1 MSNNTIQNNGAVNAR
16 YEVPDE
22 LMLPGMSK
30 AVRPDVA
37 AVVHDNC
44 HVENVARFFNAPYRN
59 AGTLCLLTLDDFKKL
74 VEEAPFPS
82 SVFVSRDN
90 VVAVF
95 NMEGWQ
101 DDTARFPLVYTP
113 EWNDWKHGDGRS
125 FKQEDFCDFLED
137 HMKEI
142 VQPCG
147 AELLDMVAN
156 FRQMTRVEYGSSYRG
171 ADGQI
176 VLEYK
181 ENKAGAG
188 GRDMALPAEFVL
200 HLPVIK
206 GAELI
211 TTYEVKAR
219 LRVRVDNDTHKLTL
233 QYKLVRPDIPQ
244 DNAIADMV
252 EHLRDELPGSSVYAG
267 QIEATP
273 AKFLC

>member
-16 YEVPDE
+16 YDVPGAM
-22 LMLPGMSK
+22 MLPGMSK
-30 AVRPDVA
+30 EVRPEVA
-37 AVVHDNC
+37 LVVHDDC
-44 HVENVARFFNAPYRN
+44 HVANVARYANVPYRN
-59 AGTLCLLTLDDFKKL
+59 AGTVCLLTLADFKKL
-74 VEEAPFPS
+74 VEGQCCPS
-82 SVFVSRDN
+82 MVFVSRDN

-142 VQPCG
+142 VEPCG

-156 FRQMTRVEYGSSYRG
+156 FRQLTRVEYGSSYRG

-206 GAELI
+206 GAEVI

-244 DNAIADMV
+244 DNAISDLV
-252 EHLRDELPGSSVYAG
+252 EHLRDELPSSSIYAG
-267 QIEATP
+267 QIEAPP

>member
-30 AVRPDVA
+30 EVRPEVA
-37 AVVHDNC
+37 LVVHDDC
-44 HVENVARFFNAPYRN
+44 HVANVARYADAPYRK
-59 AGTLCLLTLDDFKKL
+59 AGTVKLLTLGDFKKV
-74 VEEAPFPS
+74 VEGQCCPS
-82 SVFVSRDN
+82 VVFVSRDN

-95 NMEGWQ
+95 NMDGWQ
-101 DDTARFPLVYTP
+101 DDTARFPLAYTP
-113 EWNDWKHGDGRS
+113 EWTDWNGMNGCN
-125 FKQEDFCDFLED
+125 FKQDAFCDFLED

-147 AELLDMVAN
+147 AELLEMVAN

-171 ADGQI
+171 SDGQI
-176 VLEYK
+176 MLEYK
-181 ENKAGAG
+181 ENKQGAG

-206 GAELI
+206 GAEAI

-219 LRVRVDNDTHKLTL
+219 LRVRVDNETHKLSL
-233 QYKLVRPDIPQ
+233 QYRLVRPDVPQ
-244 DNAIADMV
+244 DNAISDMV
-252 EHLRDELPGSSVYAG
+252 EHLRKELPLSHVYAG
-267 QIEATP
+267 QIETAP
-273 AKFLC
+273 AKILC